1 MTGHALATL
10 EVAADTLTVNGP
22 EDETRDW
29 DAIVWRAH
37 EGHVRRL
44 RRRIFTATQEQDWA
58 QVRSLQKMML
68 RSWSNTLISVR
79 QVTQRNAGRVTA
91 GVDGELALTP
101 ARRMGVALRVH
112 RSIGSWQPLP
122 VKRVYI
128 PKANGKQRPLGIPVI
143 MDRCHQAR
151 VRNALEPEW
160 EARFE
165 PRSYGFRPGR
175 SCQDA
180 IEALFSALSVPN
192 AKRLWILDAD
202 LSAAFDR
209 IDHDHLL
216 AMLGSFPGRDMI
228 RGWLKAGVFEPGHGF
243 APTQEGTPQGGVISP
258 LLLNVALHG
267 LEQAAGTRYRSTG
280 SKAGKTVPG
289 APVLVRYADDF
300 AVCCHSR
307 QQAEQVKARLAEWL
321 QPRGLALNQDK
332 TRIVHLAEGF
342 DFLGFTIRRS
352 GAKLLITPSAAAIR
366 RIRKR
371 LADELRSLRG
381 SNAGAVT
388 ARLNPIIRG
397 WAAYYR
403 AVVSSKSFTSLDNYV
418 WQLTYKWAKHTH
430 PNKPKTWVVDCYFG
444 RFNRFRNDRWVFGD
458 RSIVNRRGDIA
469 HLLKFAWTHIVR
481 HQMVKGTASPDDPAL
496 LDYWAARRR
505 RSKPPLDS
513 FTLRLLDQQR
523 GRCPL
528 CGEPLLAVDQPPN
541 SPSQWEAWW
550 QHVVRRAIGH
560 DELVHHGRPGR
571 PGNPDGVHTRL
582 IHASCNRARLRVRQ
596 RQEHSTSTLHA
607 PAACL
612 SRVRGNSHAR
622 F

>member
-1 MTGHALATL
+1 MTGHTLATRV
-10 EVAADTLTVNGP
+10 VAADTLTVNGP
-22 EDETRDW
+22 EDETPDW
-29 DAIVWRAH
+29 DAIDWRAH
-37 EGHVRRL
+37 EGQVRRL
-44 RRRIFTATQEQDWA
+44 RRRIFKATREQDWA

-68 RSWSNTLISVR
+68 RSWSNTLVSVR

-91 GVDGELALTP
+91 GVDGEIALTP
-101 ARRMGVALRVH
+101 ARRMGVAVRVH
-112 RSIGSWQPLP
+112 RSVSTWQPLP
-122 VKRVYI
+122 VRRVYI

-209 IDHDHLL
+209 IDHDRLL
-216 AMLGSFPGRDMI
+216 ATLGSFPGRDMI
-228 RGWLKAGVFEPGHGF
+228 RGWLTAGVFETGHGF
-243 APTQEGTPQGGVISP
+243 APTEEGTPQGGVISP

-280 SKAGKTVPG
+280 TRAGKTVPG

-321 QPRGLALNQDK
+321 QPRGLALNEDK

-352 GAKLLITPSAAAIR
+352 RTKLLITPSAAALR
-366 RIRKR
+366 RIRQR
-371 LADELRSLRG
+371 LASEMRSLRG
-381 SNAGAVT
+381 SNAGAVL

-403 AVVSSKSFTSLDNYV
+403 AVVSSKIFNSLDNYM

-430 PNKPKTWVVDCYFG
+430 PNKSKTWAVDRYFG
-444 RFNRFRNDRWVFGD
+444 RFNKFRNDRWVFGD
-458 RSIVNRRGDIA
+458 RSIVNRRGDTA
-469 HLLKFAWTHIVR
+469 HLIKFAWTGIVR

-505 RSKPPLDS
+505 RIKPPLDS
-513 FTLRLLDQQR
+513 YTLRLLDRQR
-523 GRCPL
+523 SRCPL
-528 CGEPLLAVDQPPN
+528 CGEPLLAADQPPN
-541 SPSQWEAWW
+541 SPSQWETWW
-550 QHVVRRAIGH
+550 QHVVRRAIQH
-560 DELVHHGRPGR
+560 DELVHHGSPGR
-571 PGNPDGVHTRL
+571 PGNPDGIHTRL
-582 IHASCNRARLRVRQ
+582 IHASCNKARLRAGQ
-596 RQEHSTSTLHA
+596 RQEHSASTLHA

-612 SRVRGNSHAR
+612 SRVRGNPHAR

>member
-1 MTGHALATL
+1 M
-10 EVAADTLTVNGP
+10 
-22 EDETRDW
+22 
-29 DAIVWRAH
+29 
-37 EGHVRRL
+37 
-44 RRRIFTATQEQDWA
+44 
-58 QVRSLQKMML
+58 
-68 RSWSNTLISVR
+68 
-79 QVTQRNAGRVTA
+79 TQRNAGRTTA
-91 GVDGELALTP
+91 GVDGEIALTP
-101 ARRMGVALRVH
+101 ARRMEVAVRVH
-112 RSIGSWQPLP
+112 HTISCWQPLP

-228 RGWLKAGVFEPGHGF
+228 RGWLTAGVFETGHGF
-243 APTQEGTPQGGVISP
+243 APTEEGTPQGGVISP

-267 LEQAAGTRYRSTG
+267 LEEAAGTRYRTTG
-280 SKAGKTVPG
+280 TRAGKTVPG
-289 APVLVRYADDF
+289 TPVLVRYADDF

-321 QPRGLALNQDK
+321 QPRGLTLNEDK
-332 TRIVHLAEGF
+332 TRIVHLAEGL

-352 GAKLLITPSAAAIR
+352 RTKLLITPSAAALR
-366 RIRKR
+366 RIRQR
-371 LADELRSLRG
+371 LASEMRILRG
-381 SNAGAVT
+381 SNAGAVL

-403 AVVSSKSFTSLDNYV
+403 AVVSSQIFNSLDNYM

-430 PNKPKTWVVDCYFG
+430 PNKSKTWVVDRYFG
-444 RFNRFRNDRWVFGD
+444 RFNKFRNDRWVFGD
-458 RSIVNRRGDIA
+458 RSIVNHRGDIA
-469 HLLKFAWTHIVR
+469 HLIKLAWTGIVR

-505 RSKPPLDS
+505 RIKPPLDS
-513 FTLRLLDQQR
+513 YTVRLLHWQR
-523 GRCPL
+523 SRCPL
-528 CGEPLLAVDQPPN
+528 CGEPLLAADQPPN
-541 SPSQWEAWW
+541 SPSQWETWW
-550 QHVVRRAIGH
+550 QHVVRRAIQH
-560 DELVHHGRPGR
+560 DELVHHGSPGR

-582 IHASCNRARLRVRQ
+582 IHASCSKARLRVHQ

-612 SRVRGNSHAR
+612 SRVRGNPHAR

>member
-1 MTGHALATL
+1 MTGHSLATRV
-10 EVAADTLTVNGP
+10 VAADTLTVNGP
-22 EDETRDW
+22 EGETPDW
-29 DAIVWRAH
+29 DAIDWRAH
-37 EGHVRRL
+37 EGQVRRL
-44 RRRIFTATQEQDWA
+44 RRRIFKATQEQDWA

-68 RSWSNTLISVR
+68 RSWSNTLVSVR

-91 GVDGELALTP
+91 GVDGEIALTP
-101 ARRMGVALRVH
+101 ARRMGVAVRVH
-112 RSIGSWQPLP
+112 RSLSTWQPLP

-228 RGWLKAGVFEPGHGF
+228 RGWLTAGVFETGHGF
-243 APTQEGTPQGGVISP
+243 APTEEGTPQGGVISP

-267 LEQAAGTRYRSTG
+267 LEEAAGTRYRTTG
-280 SKAGKTVPG
+280 TRAGKTVPG
-289 APVLVRYADDF
+289 TPVLVRYADDF

-321 QPRGLALNQDK
+321 QPRGLTLNEDK
-332 TRIVHLAEGF
+332 TRIVHLAEGL

-352 GAKLLITPSAAAIR
+352 RTKLLITPSAAALR
-366 RIRKR
+366 RIRQR
-371 LADELRSLRG
+371 LASEMRILRG
-381 SNAGAVT
+381 SNAGAVL

-403 AVVSSKSFTSLDNYV
+403 AVVSSKIFNSLDNYM

-430 PNKPKTWVVDCYFG
+430 PNKSKTWVVDRYFG
-444 RFNRFRNDRWVFGD
+444 RFNKFRNDRWVFGD
-458 RSIVNRRGDIA
+458 RSIVNHRGDIA
-469 HLLKFAWTHIVR
+469 HLIKLAWTGIVR

-505 RSKPPLDS
+505 RVRPPLDS
-513 FTLRLLDQQR
+513 YTLRLLHWQR
-523 GRCPL
+523 SRCPL
-528 CGEPLLAVDQPPN
+528 CGEPLLAADQPPN
-541 SPSQWEAWW
+541 SPSQWETWW
-550 QHVVRRAIGH
+550 QHVVRRAIQH
-560 DELVHHGRPGR
+560 DELVHHGSPGR

-582 IHASCNRARLRVRQ
+582 IHASCSKARLRVHQ

-612 SRVRGNSHAR
+612 SRVRGNPHAR